1 MASEPPKI
9 ALLFVSPKKKH
20 TIKIM
25 APIAISIKPKFF
37 NGRNYFSK
45 KVFYPLILFGMKTK
59 MLVFCIR
66 ENFTQYILTYS

>member
-1 MASEPPKI
+1 MFKTIYAIKPIIIVASEPPKI

-37 NGRNYFSK
+37 NKLFIRVYFYSL
-45 KVFYPLILFGMKTK
+45 FILVT
-59 MLVFCIR
+59 
-66 ENFTQYILTYS
+66 N